1 MAFQDIRK
9 SRKLLSATDA
19 AFILGAIVLIV
30 ALLKL
35 DIYLARTLNGGE
47 WLFMRWNGARAFLFE
62 DIEPYGSVVAQ
73 RVQILAY
80 TGREAFLNEYPY
92 ALNDPFYIV
101 LLYTPL
107 ALFSDFAVARGIW
120 MLLSQAALAGIVL
133 LSLNLSEWEPPRWLF
148 IVLVGFG
155 LFSYFSI
162 NSLLSASPT
171 IFLTLIYLFILA
183 ALRSFSDELAG
194 ALLFLVAYQW
204 EVGALFFLF
213 VLVYVILN
221 RRWSVLV
228 GFGMALVFLAIVS
241 LIANKDWLIPYARAV
256 LFDWYRGINYT
267 FGVILTYIFPNISI
281 SINRWIAMIGSI
293 ILLVEA
299 IRSTDEHARHVMW
312 AAFLSLAINPMLG
325 FAIFPSN
332 HIAMLPAIILITAL
346 AWERWT
352 NQRIAVSLFL
362 IGLIFFFYF
371 GLYFETI
378 SKVAH
383 VYAELLSALPPLLT
397 VLGLFWMRWWAVRP
411 PRIWADQ
418 IGARK

>member
-9 SRKLLSATDA
+9 SRKLFSATDVGV
-19 AFILGAIVLIV
+19 ILGAIVLIV

-35 DIYLARTLNGGE
+35 DIYLAHTLDGGE
-47 WLFMRWNGARAFLFE
+47 WLFQRWSGVRAFWLD
-62 DIEPYGSVVAQ
+62 DIEPYGSIVAQ
-73 RVQILAY
+73 HVQILAY
-80 TGREAFLNEYPY
+80 GGREAFLNEYPY

-101 LLYTPL
+101 MLYMPL
-107 ALFSDFAVARGIW
+107 ALFADFAVARGIW
-120 MLLSQAALAGIVL
+120 ILLSQVALVGIVL
-133 LSLNLSEWEPPRWLF
+133 LSLNLSEWEPPRWMF
-148 IVLVGFG
+148 VVLIGFG
-155 LFSYFSI
+155 LFSYFSMI
-162 NSLLSASPT
+162 SLLSASPT
-171 IFLTLIYLFILA
+171 IFLTLIYLLVLV

-213 VLVYVILN
+213 VLVFVILN
-221 RRWSVLV
+221 RRWSVLA
-228 GFGMALVFLAIVS
+228 GFGMALVFFAIVS
-241 LIANKDWLIPYARAV
+241 LIANKNWFIPYIRAV

-267 FGVILTYIFPNISI
+267 FGVVLTYIFPNANI
-281 SINRWIAMIGSI
+281 SINGWIATAGGVV
-293 ILLVEA
+293 LLFEA

-312 AAFLSLAINPMLG
+312 VAFLSLAINPMLG

-352 NQRIAVSLFL
+352 NKRIAVSLFL
-362 IGLIFFFYF
+362 IGLILFFYF
-371 GLYFETI
+371 GLYFEAI
-378 SKVAH
+378 SKLAH
-383 VYAELLSALPPLLT
+383 IYAELLSVLPPLLT
-397 VLGLFWMRWWAVRP
+397 VLGLYWMRWWAVRP